1 MSLRP
6 KSANWF
12 EVVVPKHE
20 CSATTEALAATG
32 KVQFECASERGARE
46 LFAELSE
53 PLDNFRTLLPAYR
66 NWWPEPLFE
75 ERCCVVPMA
84 QAARHALGRL
94 RVWQRRAQPRLDE
107 LHDLRARQAE
117 LSLWRDILDRLA
129 GSDLDLN
136 ALSESGPLLKGLCLL
151 LPASADPSPFA
162 RLLSLTLPLGNR
174 RAILALV
181 RREDTADYCRQA
193 EALQGSCLCI
203 PTWFQGPGG
212 EMRDR
217 LEAQV
222 AGVEERIE
230 RLGEELRQLA
240 GRSGIARALGV
251 LQRLDWLTSHA
262 EEVALTADDCWIT
275 GWTTAGD
282 EAALNRALAASGVD
296 AKAHFLDAPDHVRSP
311 AILDNPSWARPYE
324 VFTRAMGMPA
334 ANEAD
339 PSAWLAILVPLMFGY
354 MCGDL
359 GHGLVIALAGLLLRR
374 RWSLAWLL
382 VYCGLAAS
390 GFGLLYGDIFGLEGL
405 ITPLWL
411 RPLDDPLLT
420 LAVPLAGGAVVLTLG
435 LLLNSVQL
443 CWVSRQP
450 LAWVADVAQVC
461 VYWGLILAF
470 YRPVM
475 LWLAL
480 TGVLLCVVYRLG
492 VERVGKAI
500 FATFG
505 ELVEN
510 TLQLLLNTLSF
521 VRVGAF
527 ALAHAGLSSAVLAL
541 ADGLSNH
548 LVYILVMVLG
558 NAVIILL
565 EGLVVSIQT
574 TRLILFE
581 FFVRFFRGQGRVF
594 EPTHSPPSVARGQ
607 RHES

>member
-1 MSLRP
+1 
-6 KSANWF
+6 
-12 EVVVPKHE
+12 
-20 CSATTEALAATG
+20 
-32 KVQFECASERGARE
+32 
-46 LFAELSE
+46 
-53 PLDNFRTLLPAYR
+53 
-66 NWWPEPLFE
+66 
-75 ERCCVVPMA
+75 
-84 QAARHALGRL
+84 
-94 RVWQRRAQPRLDE
+94 
-107 LHDLRARQAE
+107 
-117 LSLWRDILDRLA
+117 
-129 GSDLDLN
+129 
-136 ALSESGPLLKGLCLL
+136 
-151 LPASADPSPFA
+151 
-162 RLLSLTLPLGNR
+162 
-174 RAILALV
+174 
-181 RREDTADYCRQA
+181 
-193 EALQGSCLCI
+193 
-203 PTWFQGPGG
+203 
-212 EMRDR
+212 
-217 LEAQV
+217 
-222 AGVEERIE
+222 
-230 RLGEELRQLA
+230 
-240 GRSGIARALGV
+240 
-251 LQRLDWLTSHA
+251 
-262 EEVALTADDCWIT
+262 VALTADDCWIT

-282 EAALNRALAASGVD
+282 EAVLNRALAAAGVE
-296 AKAHFLDAPDHVRSP
+296 AKAQFLDAPDHVRSP

-339 PSAWLAILVPLMFGY
+339 PSAWLAVLVPLMFGY

-390 GFGLLYGDIFGLEGL
+390 GFGLLYGDIFALEGL
-405 ITPLWL
+405 LTPLWM

-480 TGVLLCVVYRLG
+480 AGVLLCVAYRLG

-574 TRLILFE
+574 TRLVLFE